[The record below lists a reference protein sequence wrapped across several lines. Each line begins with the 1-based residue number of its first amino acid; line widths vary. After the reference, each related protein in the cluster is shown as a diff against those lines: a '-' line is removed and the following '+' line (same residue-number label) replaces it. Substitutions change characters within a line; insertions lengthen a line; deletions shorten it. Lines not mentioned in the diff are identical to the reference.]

1 MNSTDTTEYYELSER
16 THDTPKNA
24 AFSVTLADNSME
36 PFFPAGSD
44 IYISV
49 SHTPAEFEAAL
60 FLFEGKILCRQWCE
74 DFAGTLYLLPA
85 NPACQDL
92 CVAIPARLRG
102 KCLCLGSVI
111 SRRALPKPVYFRS
124 GGISADTEA
133 ETPLLP
139 R

>member
-16 THDTPKNA
+16 TRGTPKNA
-24 AFSVTLADNSME
+24 AFSVTLTDNSME

-60 FLFEGKILCRQWCE
+60 FLIDGKILCRQWCE

-85 NPACQDL
+85 NPARRDL
-92 CVAIPARLRG
+92 CITIPARLRS

-111 SRRALPKPVYFRS
+111 SARKLPKPVYFRS
-124 GGISADTEA
+124 GAF
-133 ETPLLP
+133 
-139 R
+139 